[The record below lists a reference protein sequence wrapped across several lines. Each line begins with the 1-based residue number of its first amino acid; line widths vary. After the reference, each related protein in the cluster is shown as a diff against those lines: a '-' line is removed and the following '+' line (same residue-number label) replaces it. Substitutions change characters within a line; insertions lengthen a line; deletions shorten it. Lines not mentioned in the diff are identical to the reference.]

1 MSENRFDHWRKCWE
15 AYLLGAQENTEGV
28 YEKAAIAS
36 IDRMADQELD
46 FRGYADESEVLFYSR
61 IFPLRARAMA
71 FRTKDSKYFGN
82 KEYARQILKDLD
94 AYCAEHY
101 NMNLGPDSR
110 ENWWGFEIGMPLRLL
125 DEVAF

>member
-46 FRGYADESEVLFYSR
+46 FRGYADDSEVTYYS
-61 IFPLRARAMA
+61 PVYTLRARSMA

-82 KEYARQILKDLD
+82 KEYGRILM
-94 AYCAEHY
+94 HTV
-101 NMNLGPDSR
+101 PS
-110 ENWWGFEIGMPLRLL
+110 ITT
-125 DEVAF
+125 